1 MGPTSYSWEGIAE
14 HLWQYFLEYPE
25 QWPTSRGQVPERDIF
40 FGWVKKR
47 VEEYDRQMK
56 NR

>member
-1 MGPTSYSWEGIAE
+1 MAYFTGTGPRKR
-14 HLWQYFLEYPE
+14 H
-25 QWPTSRGQVPERDIF
+25 F

-56 NR
+56 NG